1 MLRRGTC
8 VVTLIAV
15 ALALCVRAVPA
26 GAQEEEPPASLTV
39 AVLDFET
46 KDRAVVDLGD
56 KIADL
61 LTVFLSMEEGLE
73 LVERAKLGQILQESE
88 MSISGLVSPD
98 QATRIGGLVG
108 AQVLIMGRAFV
119 VNEKLYITGKAISV
133 ETSRLGAKLAKGSLD
148 EDLDVIVQQLAE
160 SMAGWLSENSAKM
173 VAKIETPADKVKA
186 LKAALAGAKLPV
198 VAAYVQETHVGQA
211 TIDPAAETELSYLM
225 RKVGVPVISSKELR
239 IADWAMEYI
248 QDAAAPLPSSALKA
262 DVLIVG
268 EGFSEFAG
276 RKGNLITVKA
286 RVELKAVQ
294 TRTGKVLAISRAT
307 TTVIDTAEQIA
318 GKTALQKAAGE
329 AALELLPE
337 AIAEWNKLLPK
348 EKGAAKPKAD
358 G

>member
-1 MLRRGTC
+1 MSRRGTC
-8 VVTLIAV
+8 TVTLMAV

-26 GAQEEEPPASLTV
+26 GAQEEDPAASLTV

-73 LVERAKLGQILQESE
+73 LVERAKLAEILKESE
-88 MSISGLVSPD
+88 LSVSGLVSPGD
-98 QATRIGGLVG
+98 ATRIGGLVG

-133 ETSRLGAKLAKGSLD
+133 ETSRLDAKLAKGSLD
-148 EDLDVIVQQLAE
+148 EDLDVIVQELAE
-160 SMAGWLSENSAKM
+160 TMATWLRENADKM
-173 VAKIETPADKVKA
+173 VAKIETPADQVTA
-186 LKAALAGAKLPV
+186 LRKALAGAKLPV
-198 VAAYVQETHVGQA
+198 VSAYVQETHVGRA

-239 IADWAMEYI
+239 IADWAMEHI
-248 QDAAAPLPSSALKA
+248 QDAGAPLPSSALKA

-268 EGFSEFAG
+268 QGFSEFAG
-276 RKGNLITVKA
+276 RKGNLISVKA
-286 RVELKAVQ
+286 RVELKAVR
-294 TRTGKVLAISRAT
+294 TRTGEVLAISRAT
-307 TTVIDTAEQIA
+307 TTVVDTAEQIA
-318 GKTALQKAAGE
+318 GKTALQKAAGQ

-337 AIAEWNKLLPK
+337 AIAEWNKLPRKDAEGAAPK
-348 EKGAAKPKAD
+348 EEG
-358 G
+358 